1 MQSLNGG
8 LIAETLLRQFLPR
21 LALSQP
27 VSDREVTLIV
37 AVDAVLE
44 GYAKS
49 CRPAER

>member
-27 VSDREVTLIV
+27 VSGRE
-37 AVDAVLE
+37 DAVLE